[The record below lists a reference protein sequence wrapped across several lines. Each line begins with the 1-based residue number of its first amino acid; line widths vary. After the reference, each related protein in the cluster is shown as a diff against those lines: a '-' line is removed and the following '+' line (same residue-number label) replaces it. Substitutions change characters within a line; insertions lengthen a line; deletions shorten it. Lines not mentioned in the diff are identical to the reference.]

1 MACLNL
7 VNNDFF
13 KALKPLRRPKEYMQY
28 KGTSSQVDDSVDR
41 SSFFCVVR
49 FSKKN
54 GQEFAFAVG
63 GDFAV

>member
-1 MACLNL
+1 
-7 VNNDFF
+7 
-13 KALKPLRRPKEYMQY
+13 MQY